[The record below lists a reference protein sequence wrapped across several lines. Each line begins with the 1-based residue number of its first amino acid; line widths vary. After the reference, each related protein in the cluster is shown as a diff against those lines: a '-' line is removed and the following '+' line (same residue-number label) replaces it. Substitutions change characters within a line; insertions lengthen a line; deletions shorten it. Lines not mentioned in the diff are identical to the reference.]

1 MDLSN
6 SGFLAHNFDLLG
18 GIFFEKGMPK
28 GDHHEMGKDDFI
40 AMLKDSDLLII
51 PKKKSGDAA
60 AGGAKPKAG
69 AAETETKDKEEENKE
84 PELKFDGEDVLK
96 AIEYAHSFE
105 EDQLGYADFLEAL
118 VRLAHA
124 YPFKEE

>member
-18 GIFFEKGMPK
+18 AIFHEKGMPK

-40 AMLKDSDLLII
+40 NILKDSDLLII
-51 PKKKSGDAA
+51 PKKKPGDA

-69 AAETETKDKEEENKE
+69 
-84 PELKFDGEDVLK
+84 
-96 AIEYAHSFE
+96 
-105 EDQLGYADFLEAL
+105 
-118 VRLAHA
+118 
-124 YPFKEE
+124 